1 MMFEKSRTL
10 LILDSREELTA
21 FSLITNYSNE
31 GEGHMN
37 ESLAYCGLLCNG
49 CPIYLATKEVN
60 TTLKARMKSVI
71 AQMSKELY
79 GLDQKPEDI
88 TDCDGCW
95 SANDR
100 LFPGCL
106 QCQIRI
112 CAREKELEN
121 CAYCIDY
128 PCGKLNDVFKS
139 DPAAKMRLDFIKRI
153 NY

>member
-1 MMFEKSRTL
+1 MFEKSRTL

-21 FSLITNYSNE
+21 FSLNTNSSNE

-49 CPIYLATKEVN
+49 CPIFLATKEVN

-106 QCQIRI
+106 KCQIRI
-112 CAREKELEN
+112 CAREKDLEN
-121 CAYCIDY
+121 CGNCQEY
-128 PCGKLNDVFKS
+128 PCNKLDEVFKY
-139 DPAAKMRLDFIKRI
+139 DPAAKMRLDFIQRVTQ
-153 NY
+153 